1 MAHLNTHLFR
11 IVAPAL
17 VVLAGGCAA
26 QSSRLSASAP
36 SRPQLFE
43 GLGPHQRAVS
53 TKSAEAQAYFDQGLN
68 WAFAFNHDEAIRSF
82 EHAAALDPTLA
93 IAWWGAALCHG
104 PHINYPM
111 MTEAQS
117 KAAWEAL
124 QKAQKLAAG
133 ASPVERALI
142 DALAARYA
150 WPAPADRRPLDEAY
164 AAAMQK
170 AHAQF
175 PDDLDVTTLYAE
187 SLMDLQPWDLWTVKG
202 EPKGRA
208 LEIVGLLEQVL
219 EKNPSHPGAAH
230 FYIHAVEASH
240 EPQRAIAAADALRNL
255 VPASGHLTHMPSHID
270 VRVGRWADA
279 AAANHRAIAADV
291 AYRRLSPQQGFYR
304 IYMAHD
310 EQFLAFVCMMLG
322 RSEEAIASAKSAV
335 STFPPE
341 WIKENATLIDG
352 YLTVYMDALKR
363 FGKWGELLALDAP
376 PEYLPYTTAMWRFN
390 RSVALAAKGE
400 VAAAEQERARFETA
414 FEKVPESAMAQIN
427 PARRVLTLAR
437 HMLDGEIAYAKKNYD
452 VAVRE
457 LRAAAE
463 IEDNLQYMEPPDWM
477 QPVRHTLGV
486 VLIDAGRYDEAEKA
500 YREDLARWPENGWSL
515 LGLARA
521 QEQQGHTAQA
531 AETRAR
537 LDKVWAT
544 SDIRPH
550 ASCLCAPKRS

>member
-1 MAHLNTHLFR
+1 MTHLNAPLFR
-11 IVAPAL
+11 MMVAAIAL
-17 VVLAGGCAA
+17 LAGGCAA
-26 QSSRLSASAP
+26 QSSRVSANAP

-43 GLGPHQRAVS
+43 GLGPHRRAVS
-53 TKSAEAQAYFDQGLN
+53 TSSAEAQAYFDQGLT

-93 IAWWGAALCHG
+93 IAWWGAALCRG
-104 PHINYPM
+104 PHINFPM
-111 MTEAQS
+111 MTPEQS

-124 QKAQKLAAG
+124 QKAQGLAAG

-150 WPAPADRRPLDEAY
+150 WPAPADRHPLDEAY

-170 AHAQF
+170 VHEQF
-175 PDDLDVTTLYAE
+175 PTDLDVTALYAE
-187 SLMDLQPWDLWTVKG
+187 SLMDLQPWDLWAHNG

-208 LEIVGLLEQVL
+208 PEIVKLLEEVL
-219 EKNPSHPGAAH
+219 RANPSHPGAAH

-240 EPQRAIAAADALRNL
+240 EPQRAIAAADALRTL

-279 AAANHRAIAADV
+279 AAANHRAIAADA
-291 AYRRLSPQQGFYR
+291 AYRRLSPRQGFYR
-304 IYMAHD
+304 VYMAHD

-322 RSEEAIASAKSAV
+322 RSEEAIASAKAAV

-341 WIKENATLIDG
+341 WIKENATRIDG
-352 YLTVYMDALKR
+352 FLTVYMDALKR
-363 FGKWGELLALDAP
+363 FGKWDELLALDAP

-390 RSVALAAKGE
+390 RGVALAAKGE
-400 VAAAEQERARFETA
+400 IAAAEQERARFEAA
-414 FEKVPESAMAQIN
+414 FENVPESAMAQIN

-437 HMLDGEIAYAKKNYD
+437 HMLDGEIAYARKNYD
-452 VAVRE
+452 TAERE
-457 LRAAAE
+457 LRAAVE

-486 VLIDAGRYDEAEKA
+486 VLIDAGRYDEAEKV

-521 QEQQGHTAQA
+521 QEQQGKTAPA

-544 SDIRPH
+544 SDIHPH